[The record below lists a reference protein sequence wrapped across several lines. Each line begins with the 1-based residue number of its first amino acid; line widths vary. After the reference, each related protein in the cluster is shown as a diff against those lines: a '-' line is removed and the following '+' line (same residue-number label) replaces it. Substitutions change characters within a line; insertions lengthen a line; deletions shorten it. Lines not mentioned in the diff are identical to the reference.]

1 MNPTEPDTSD
11 RNAEEARLI
20 AAATTDLDQFAPIY
34 ERYFPRIYGY
44 CLRRVG
50 SAQEAEDL
58 TSLIFTNALTNLP
71 KFRGGVVAAW
81 LFQIAHHAVINHL
94 KQQQRKDRVAVPLD
108 ALSLDLPTGAPPP
121 DEEVITREEHQ
132 RLQRVVSELP
142 ADQQDLL
149 LLRIVGGL
157 TAEEIGS
164 VVGKRAGA
172 VRVALHRIL
181 RQLQVKFEG
190 GEVHH
195 G

>member
-1 MNPTEPDTSD
+1 
-11 RNAEEARLI
+11 
-20 AAATTDLDQFAPIY
+20 
-34 ERYFPRIYGY
+34 
-44 CLRRVG
+44 
-50 SAQEAEDL
+50 
-58 TSLIFTNALTNLP
+58 
-71 KFRGGVVAAW
+71 
-81 LFQIAHHAVINHL
+81 
-94 KQQQRKDRVAVPLD
+94 
-108 ALSLDLPTGAPPP
+108 TGTPPP

-157 TAEEIGS
+157 TAEEIGT
-164 VVGKRAGA
+164 VLGKRAGA

-181 RQLQVKFEG
+181 RQLQAKFEG